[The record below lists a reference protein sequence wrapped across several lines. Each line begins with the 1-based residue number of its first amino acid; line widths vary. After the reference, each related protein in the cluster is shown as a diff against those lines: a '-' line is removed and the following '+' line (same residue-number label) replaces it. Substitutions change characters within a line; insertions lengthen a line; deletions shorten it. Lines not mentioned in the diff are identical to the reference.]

1 MEFKRYS
8 CVKEFY
14 NETYEI
20 LMRHEAQ
27 NMILLG
33 NLIIGVEGKDKTD
46 WRDPIN
52 WLMATVSDDGKILL
66 TALMTP
72 PHNLTLYSTDNELRP
87 DAQGCLIE
95 GLGDEK
101 IPGVM
106 AEKELA
112 QTFADKY
119 AAIKG
124 LNCIVGTN
132 QRIYDLEKVNLNV
145 ERKGKIRPVSNKDMH
160 FLPYWLSAF
169 SSGEEYGKLE
179 MIIPQ
184 DSKAAQYMI
193 DSGRLYVLEVDG
205 SPVSM
210 AGFTREL
217 PTSIGVAY
225 VYTPP
230 YFQRNGYASSAVAQS
245 DGIG

>member
-1 MEFKRYS
+1 
-8 CVKEFY
+8 
-14 NETYEI
+14 
-20 LMRHEAQ
+20 
-27 NMILLG
+27 
-33 NLIIGVEGKDKTD
+33 
-46 WRDPIN
+46 
-52 WLMATVSDDGKILL
+52 
-66 TALMTP
+66 
-72 PHNLTLYSTDNELRP
+72 
-87 DAQGCLIE
+87 
-95 GLGDEK
+95 
-101 IPGVM
+101 M
-106 AEKELA
+106 AEKALA

-119 AAIKG
+119 SAIKG

-132 QRIYDLEKVNLNV
+132 QRIYDLEKVNPNI

-179 MIIPQ
+179 MTIPQ

-230 YFQRNGYASSAVAQS
+230 YFQRNGYASSTVSQLSQLALDKGYKRCVLYTDLS
-245 DGIG
+245 NPTSNSIYLKIGYVPVCDSLVLKFE